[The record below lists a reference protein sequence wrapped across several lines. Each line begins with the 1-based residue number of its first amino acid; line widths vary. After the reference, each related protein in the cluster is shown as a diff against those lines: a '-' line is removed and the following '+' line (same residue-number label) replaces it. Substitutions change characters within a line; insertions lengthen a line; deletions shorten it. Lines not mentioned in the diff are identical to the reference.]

1 MNDNDLL
8 AAYRDGDT
16 SAFNE
21 LVIRHR
27 DRLVAIASRRLAS
40 AEAEDVVQNAFIQL
54 MRAANK
60 FDPAKH
66 SAVKWMTWLTVNR
79 CRNEKRDRSRR
90 PLLDNDCEPMI
101 LPEAVGQ
108 AELVERFWMCVAAQ
122 DDEHREMLI
131 RAFVAGESQRDIA
144 TALHVDRSTII
155 RRMNVV
161 LPRLRRAVG
170 EEFADLRSSLERR
183 RQGRIAA

>member
-1 MNDNDLL
+1 MNDNDLY
-8 AAYRDGDT
+8 AAYRDGDN
-16 SAFNE
+16 SAFDE
-21 LVIRHR
+21 LVSRHR

-40 AEAEDVVQNAFIQL
+40 ADAEDVVQNAFIQL
-54 MRAANK
+54 MRAASK

-66 SAVKWMTWLTVNR
+66 DAAKWMTWLTLHR

-90 PLLDNDCEPMI
+90 PLLDNDCEPTI

-108 AELVERFWMCVAAQ
+108 AELVDQFWVFVASQ
-122 DDEHREMLI
+122 DGEHREMLV

-144 TALHVDRSTII
+144 TALHIDRSTIM
-155 RRMNVV
+155 RRMKAI